1 MPSPLSTDLRERVVA
16 AVQEG
21 GSRHG
26 AAERFGVSA
35 ASASRWHGQ
44 FVRDGD
50 ITPKPQGGDQRSHQI
65 EAHADLILALYED
78 NPEIFL
84 SELCESLAERGVC
97 TSTSSLSRFFQR
109 HAITRKKR
117 QRTQPSRI
125 ERT

>member
-50 ITPKPQGGDQRSHQI
+50 ITPKPQGAISTVY
-65 EAHADLILALYED
+65 AADGTRLGFISSDVLRRAGGGAAIAD
-78 NPEIFL
+78 IVKK
-84 SELCESLAERGVC
+84 A
-97 TSTSSLSRFFQR
+97 TSR
-109 HAITRKKR
+109 
-117 QRTQPSRI
+117 PSRRAGTSA
-125 ERT
+125 RTRSRPMPI